1 MQNNKRIRKRKKT
14 RRRKE
19 VPGVNRGKI
28 GGQSESADKNRQEVE
43 DESSSR

>member
-28 GGQSESADKNRQEVE
+28 GGQSKKYYRCLESTGE
-43 DESSSR
+43 